1 MRALDTNVLVRFLVK
16 DDEEQTRIVYGRFQQ
31 AELSKELLFV
41 PILVIL
47 EMIWVLDAVYAVKR
61 TDILSAISHLL
72 SMPILA
78 FETQDAIRS
87 FLTAAYE
94 TNVDLPDL
102 LIAHSAKEA
111 GCESV
116 LTFDKRALK
125 FAIFEPIYID
135 P

>member
-1 MRALDTNVLVRFLVK
+1 MKALDTNILVRFLVK
-16 DDEEQTRIVYGRFQQ
+16 DDEEQTRIVYECFQQ

-41 PILVIL
+41 PLLVLL
-47 EMIWVLDAVYAVKR
+47 EMIWVLDAVYAVGR
-61 TDILSAISHLL
+61 SEILSAISHLL

-78 FETQDAIRS
+78 FEAKDAIRR
-87 FLTAAYE
+87 FLAAAYE

-102 LIAHSAKEA
+102 LSAHSAKAA

-125 FAIFEPIYID
+125 SAIFEPI
-135 P
+135 